1 LIAARKGVVREKA
14 VARED
19 EVILVEW
26 VVGELWCDLR
36 TGREDR
42 RVIAELSVETHE
54 LTRVAGS
61 TVTGDR
67 LVVDNVAF
75 AET

>member
-1 LIAARKGVVREKA
+1 L
-14 VARED
+14 RED
-19 EVILVEW
+19 F
-26 VVGELWCDLR
+26 
-36 TGREDR
+36 